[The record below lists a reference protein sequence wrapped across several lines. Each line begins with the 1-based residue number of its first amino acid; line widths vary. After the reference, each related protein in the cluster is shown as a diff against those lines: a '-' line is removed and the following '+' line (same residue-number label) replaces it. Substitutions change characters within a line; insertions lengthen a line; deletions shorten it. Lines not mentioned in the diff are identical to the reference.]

1 MRIRVL
7 LVDDSEVVRVGLAAV
22 LGQDPGIEIVGMG
35 ATSYEAVAQAQ
46 ALEPDVALLD
56 VRLPDEGGIEAGRRI
71 LELLPDTR
79 VVFLSA
85 FADDEL
91 VRAAIVIGAH
101 GYLLKEVD
109 VPSLIDS
116 IKRVAG
122 GERLLDAGLR
132 SNMLEWVMQNVPAGT
147 ALEAPPLSDKQQQIV
162 ALVAAGM
169 TNNEIAAALDLS
181 PKTVKNY
188 LHRIFEKLGIQR
200 RSQAAAHHARL
211 SGPSTISQSG

>member
-1 MRIRVL
+1 MTIRVL

-22 LGQDPGIEIVGMG
+22 LGQDREIDIVGIG
-35 ATSYEAVAQAQ
+35 ATSAEAVTRAQS
-46 ALEPDVALLD
+46 LEPDVALLD

-71 LELLPDTR
+71 LELLPATR

-85 FADDEL
+85 FADEEL

-116 IKRVAG
+116 IKRVAK
-122 GERLLDAGLR
+122 GERLLDAALQ
-132 SNMLEWVMQNVPAGT
+132 SDMLEWVMQNVPAGT
-147 ALEAPPLSDKQQQIV
+147 AAEIPPLSDKQQQIV

-169 TNNEIAAALDLS
+169 TNNEIAEALDLS

-200 RSQAAAHHARL
+200 RSQAAALHVRRN
-211 SGPSTISQSG
+211 GPSPANQPG

>member
-1 MRIRVL
+1 MTIRVL

-22 LGQDPGIEIVGMG
+22 LGQDREIDIVGIG
-35 ATSYEAVAQAQ
+35 ATSAEAVTRAQS
-46 ALEPDVALLD
+46 LEPDVALLD

-71 LELLPDTR
+71 LELLPATR

-85 FADDEL
+85 FADEEL

-116 IKRVAG
+116 IKRVAK
-122 GERLLDAGLR
+122 GERLLDAALQ
-132 SNMLEWVMQNVPAGT
+132 SDMLEWVMQNVPAGT
-147 ALEAPPLSDKQQQIV
+147 AAEIPPLSDKQQQIV

-169 TNNEIAAALDLS
+169 TNNEIAEALDLS

-200 RSQAAAHHARL
+200 RSQAAALHVRR
-211 SGPSTISQSG
+211 SGPAPANQSG